1 MSNIFKS
8 NSRFA
13 ALTDEIPISK
23 DKKKDR
29 RDKKDN
35 TNEKVVEKFNSF
47 KNERQDEG
55 FNSFKNERQDEG
67 FNSFKNNGFRDR
79 RYDER
84 DSQKYKEQR
93 EAREKARLE
102 FEQKE
107 KERIQQEMLKI
118 ENFPDLI
125 CEKKIKQSEPVMS
138 FIDKIKNNDEQ
149 ITETIN
155 NFKDPDLENLKEGSV
170 LLKYDPK
177 TRKTIIK
184 KHPNDEEKER
194 LNLKKLEE
202 EEKEM
207 AKLVAKRLSDLHE
220 KRTNY
225 YIELYGYDTWE
236 KMFKFPGWQEWEAK
250 FNDIDSDEEDNDS
263 IEYNENDNYYN
274 DYEY

>member
-35 TNEKVVEKFNSF
+35 TNENEKVVEK
-47 KNERQDEG
+47 

-102 FEQKE
+102 FEEKE
-107 KERIQQEMLKI
+107 KERTQQEMLKI

-125 CEKKIKQSEPVMS
+125 CEKKQIKQSEPAMS
-138 FIDKIKNNDEQ
+138 FIEKIKTNDQ
-149 ITETIN
+149 ITKTN
-155 NFKDPDLENLKEGSV
+155 NKVIDPDLQNLKEGV
-170 LLKYDPK
+170 ILLKYD
-177 TRKTIIK
+177 RKTGKTITK

-202 EEKEM
+202 EEKEIP
-207 AKLVAKRLSDLHE
+207 KRVAKRLADLYE

-236 KMFKFPGWQEWEAK
+236 KMFKFPGWREWEAEL
-250 FNDIDSDEEDNDS
+250 NDNDSDEEDNDS
-263 IEYNENDNYYN
+263 NEYDESDNYYN